1 MSDRSRLP
9 QTPKTSEDRF
19 DILCASKDLFQHRL
33 TDIIRQ
39 CGMRMPT
46 VLEAFS
52 QEIGTAHDELVA
64 ASGLE
69 EDTDQRSDFTAS
81 RLTLMGDEDLE
92 LDIRIRSLAVRLRE
106 AGGHNLWRSQLRYMT
121 LLSRPSMSEAANP
134 VGPEVI
140 CLGLWAICRH
150 AGGDLEPTLA
160 LLDRLEQGLCQQI
173 PGLYREIDGL
183 LASHG
188 IGPAPGQNTS
198 VTTELRSG
206 RAQAG
211 ENQPA
216 IANALSTLQQAVS
229 QQLETDQPADPLQL
243 SYRGARSANPALDAA
258 ARIMLDHL
266 FDRLTA
272 IENRS
277 AAASPDDA
285 VAESPPRTPLSALK
299 AKDLDLPLGKREA
312 VTLDT
317 LALIFEAIF
326 DSTELPKAI
335 KAAIGRLQMPL
346 IKLAIIDP
354 SLFSNDQHPARS
366 LINRMARAALG
377 LPQES
382 EHPLCQRIGRLTVI
396 ARQTLE
402 QNGSLD
408 PQLAELDMLIRARDQ
423 AVRQAAEP
431 HVQLLLEHEN
441 RQYSTRLADNWLRVS
456 RARTRSPEI
465 ASFLEQ
471 YWLRVMI
478 AAAADGGIQGERWQ
492 QDSNTADE
500 LIWSVLP
507 KPTAEERKRLA
518 GLASSLLVR
527 IGAGLDSI
535 GVSAAERRPFL
546 NTLFDLQTSALRR
559 QALAA
564 APAVERQVY
573 SGASNPTAETGFLE
587 RNGRQL
593 RFLPVP
599 AGSKTPQ
606 RAPAGE
612 SPVGEWLR
620 FLVSPQESLCGLCC
634 WQSPASGMVLLFNPE
649 WDYAV
654 AMPQA
659 TLEQQL
665 RSGHARIVSR
675 IAVFDAA
682 AECALKRLE
691 QR

>member
-1 MSDRSRLP
+1 M
-9 QTPKTSEDRF
+9 
-19 DILCASKDLFQHRL
+19 
-33 TDIIRQ
+33 
-39 CGMRMPT
+39 
-46 VLEAFS
+46 
-52 QEIGTAHDELVA
+52 
-64 ASGLE
+64 
-69 EDTDQRSDFTAS
+69 
-81 RLTLMGDEDLE
+81 
-92 LDIRIRSLAVRLRE
+92 
-106 AGGHNLWRSQLRYMT
+106 
-121 LLSRPSMSEAANP
+121 
-134 VGPEVI
+134 
-140 CLGLWAICRH
+140 
-150 AGGDLEPTLA
+150 
-160 LLDRLEQGLCQQI
+160 
-173 PGLYREIDGL
+173 
-183 LASHG
+183 
-188 IGPAPGQNTS
+188 
-198 VTTELRSG
+198 
-206 RAQAG
+206 
-211 ENQPA
+211 
-216 IANALSTLQQAVS
+216 
-229 QQLETDQPADPLQL
+229 
-243 SYRGARSANPALDAA
+243 
-258 ARIMLDHL
+258 

-285 VAESPPRTPLSALK
+285 VAESPPCTPLSALK

-326 DSTELPKAI
+326 DSAELPKAI

-354 SLFSNDQHPARS
+354 SLFSNDQHPARL
-366 LINRMARAALG
+366 LINRMARAAVG
-377 LPQES
+377 LPRNTGS
-382 EHPLCQRIGRLTVI
+382 EHPVCQRIGRLTVV

-423 AVRQAAEP
+423 AVRQAAETLHP
-431 HVQLLLEHEN
+431 
-441 RQYSTRLADNWLRVS
+441 TGA
-456 RARTRSPEI
+456 RARKPAILRRGLPRPGYASARREHARPEI

-535 GVSAAERRPFL
+535 GVSAAERKPFL

-559 QALAA
+559 QATGSSARGR
-564 APAVERQVY
+564 APGILRGQQPDRRNRLSRAQR
-573 SGASNPTAETGFLE
+573 ATGPGYFCYL
-587 RNGRQL
+587 G
-593 RFLPVP
+593 VP
-599 AGSKTPQ
+599 ADSRSPQ
-606 RAPAGE
+606 RAAAGE
-612 SPVGEWLR
+612 LAGGRLAAIPGVDTAE
-620 FLVSPQESLCGLCC
+620 PLCGLCC

-659 TLEQQL
+659 TLDQQI

-675 IAVFDAA
+675 IAIFDAA
-682 AECALKRLE
+682 AECALSLLE